1 MALKHLGICA
11 GLQLGDPRGVRNLLG
26 RSGGHPGIVDHG
38 TPLPLGSPRPW
49 PTGAHSQCGDPGR
62 AGESSGGRWTQ
73 WHGLWAG
80 PSSSRPLGPDHLPR
94 TLVQP
99 QGQNVQDLGWGSL
112 RSSMM
117 VLLGSN

>member
-1 MALKHLGICA
+1 MVAGRWRETWASPGEMALKHLGICA

-38 TPLPLGSPRPW
+38 PPLPLGSSRPW

-80 PSSSRPLGPDHLPR
+80 PFRRAGH
-94 TLVQP
+94 
-99 QGQNVQDLGWGSL
+99 
-112 RSSMM
+112 
-117 VLLGSN
+117 